1 MPPHSTLN
9 MYIRMYVRTLSTLPN
24 VSMPSLLPVICT
36 YIRSFLHPSLTHSE
50 GIPLQ
55 SLNDE
60 VADNPPIVHV
70 HSRPVRVE
78 YPGHTDVNAILV
90 GISVEHG
97 L

>member
-1 MPPHSTLN
+1 MHTTPFHTQHVC
-9 MYIRMYVRTLSTLPN
+9 MYERTLSTLPS
-24 VSMPSLLPVICT
+24 VSMPSLLSVTCT

-70 HSRPVRVE
+70 HPRPVRVE
-78 YPGHTDVNAILV
+78 YPGHTDVNTILA